1 MWVVFSVHH
10 GGCGLKVVVI
20 SFKNCKVVV
29 LGTRHN
35 SGCFYSEHVARVN
48 QNTAWPL
55 GVAGHQKKLNNG
67 KPTYSSRA

>member
-1 MWVVFSVHH
+1 MWVVFTVHH

-29 LGTRHN
+29 LDTRQSSCPYN
-35 SGCFYSEHVARVN
+35 GLVARIS

-55 GVAGHQKKLNNG
+55 RVAGHQKKLKNE